1 MSEISDKIRKLFKAG
16 DDIRDAGLKEPEDVE
31 KYRDIR
37 YGIEDPMQV
46 MDVYRPA
53 GQMGPLPVIVS
64 VHGGGWVYG
73 DKERYRFY
81 CMDLARRGFAVV
93 NFSYRLAPE
102 HKYPAPLE
110 DANLVFIWMA
120 NHGKEFGMDLGKIVA
135 VGDSAGANIL
145 SLYAAACTSASF
157 ANRCEREY
165 GVHIQKKILLRAV
178 ALNCG
183 IYRVDYGIE
192 GDTLALMEDYLPGR
206 GKKEELRMISSVSHI
221 NENYP
226 PVFLMTSSGDFTH
239 GQALAMSERLMER
252 KVPFVFR
259 FYDNETHDL
268 KHVFHVDMK
277 CPQAV
282 ICNNETCRFFTEILD
297 RM

>member
-1 MSEISDKIRKLFKAG
+1 MSEISDMIRKLFKEG

-31 KYRDIR
+31 KFRDIP
-37 YGIEDPMQV
+37 YGNEDPMQV
-46 MDVYRPA
+46 LDVYRPKERN
-53 GQMGPLPVIVS
+53 GDLPVIVS

-81 CMDLARRGFAVV
+81 CMDLSRRGFAVV

-102 HKYPAPLE
+102 HKFPAPLE
-110 DANLVFIWMA
+110 DTNLVFQWITD
-120 NHGKEFGMDLGKIVA
+120 HKKEYGFDMRNIFA

-145 SLYAAACTSASF
+145 SLYMAACTNS
-157 ANRCEREY
+157 EY
-165 GVHIQKKILLRAV
+165 AAEYEFHIPNEIKIKAA

-183 IYRVDYGIE
+183 VYKVSRDMDGS
-192 GDTLALMEDYLPGR
+192 TPKLMEDYLPQKGT
-206 GKKEELRMISSVSHI
+206 KEEMNRISVLPYI
-221 NENYP
+221 TEKYP
-226 PVFLMTSSGDFTH
+226 PVFLMTASGDFTQK
-239 GQALAMSERLMER
+239 QALLMAECLME
-252 KVPFVFR
+252 KKIPFLFR

-282 ICNNETCRFFTEILD
+282 ICNDETCRFFKEV
-297 RM
+297 